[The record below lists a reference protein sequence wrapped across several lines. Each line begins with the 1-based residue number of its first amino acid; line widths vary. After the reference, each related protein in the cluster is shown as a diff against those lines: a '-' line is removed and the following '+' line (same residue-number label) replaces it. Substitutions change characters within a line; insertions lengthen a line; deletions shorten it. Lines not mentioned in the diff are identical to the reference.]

1 MSLSPYG
8 GTLMVN
14 AIKYISDNLKKVE
27 GIPKGFSIITDG
39 EPDTPGQVRDI
50 LKSLQEDGILP
61 FLFVIGAE
69 HEKCAKFL
77 IDDYII
83 IKRDRLAELPNEVL
97 RIFTT
102 YGIMK

>member
-14 AIKYISDNLKKVE
+14 AIKYITDNLSKVE
-27 GIPKGFSIITDG
+27 GIPKGFFIITDG
-39 EPDTPGQVRDI
+39 EPDTPEEVRDI
-50 LKSLQEDGILP
+50 FKSLQEDGILP

-77 IDDYII
+77 IDDYVI
-83 IKRDRLAELPNEVL
+83 IKRDRLADLPNEVL